1 MITIDEMGAML
12 DEIAA
17 EIPAAIYRELNG
29 GILLLPQAKLHDRS
43 VGGDL
48 FILGEYLGPSLALDS
63 ASAAPVVGGLSAD
76 QIRGTL
82 RDTVKHEF
90 IHHLESMAGERDL
103 EHSDER
109 HLAEYLARKH
119 PMQGNDPTQAE

>member
-17 EIPAAIYRELNG
+17 EIPAAIYQELNG

-48 FILGEYLGPSLALDS
+48 YILGEYHVDGRLGRYIAIYFGSFMQ
-63 ASAAPVVGGLSAD
+63 VCGGLSHG
-76 QIRGTL
+76 QIRERL
-82 RDTVKHEF
+82 RATVKHEF

-103 EHSDER
+103 EHADER
-109 HLAEYLARKH
+109 QLADYLARKH
-119 PMQGNDPTQAE
+119 PMRGE

>member
-1 MITIDEMGAML
+1 MITIDEMGVML

-48 FILGEYLGPSLALDS
+48 YILGEYHVDSRLGRYIAIYYGSFAQ
-63 ASAAPVVGGLSAD
+63 VCGGLPAE
-76 QIRGTL
+76 QLRGRL
-82 RDTVKHEF
+82 RETVKHEF
-90 IHHLESMAGERDL
+90 VHHLESMAGERDL
-103 EHSDER
+103 ERTDER
-109 HLAEYLARKH
+109 RLAEYLARKH
-119 PMQGNDPTQAE
+119 PTGAD

>member
-17 EIPAAIYRELNG
+17 ELPAAIYQELNG

-48 FILGEYLGPSLALDS
+48 YILGEYHVDSRLGRYIAIYFGSF
-63 ASAAPVVGGLSAD
+63 VKVCGGLSPE
-76 QIRGTL
+76 RVFERL
-82 RDTVKHEF
+82 RATVRHEF

-103 EHSDER
+103 EHADER
-109 HLAEYLARKH
+109 QLAEYLARKH
-119 PMQGNDPTQAE
+119 PPQGT

>member
-48 FILGEYLGPSLALDS
+48 FILGEYHVDSRLGRYVAIYYGSFAQ
-63 ASAAPVVGGLSAD
+63 VYGGLSAEM
-76 QIRGTL
+76 IRGKL

-119 PMQGNDPTQAE
+119 PTQGE